1 MTKKSEPWYIHAIL
15 YVVIAILLVVL
26 IKVAIIDPADHIQK
40 EEYYRSE
47 SILRMDN
54 IRQAQILWQKENE
67 KYTDNLSE
75 LIAYVKNDSSV
86 QELIVGIDTLT
97 NRSTNPFRP
106 LTTGEFTPDSLMFSP
121 KSHTPYTLQIDT
133 TVTID
138 TVINRRGKIVRVDTT
153 TVIGS
158 LYYLECPD
166 GYGTVGD
173 LESPTLRNTA
183 SWE

>member
-15 YVVIAILLVVL
+15 YAVIAILLVVL
-26 IKVAIIDPADHIQK
+26 IKVAIIDPADHIKK

-47 SILRMDN
+47 SHLRMDN
-54 IRQAQILWQKENE
+54 IRQAQILWQKNNE
-67 KYTDNLSE
+67 KFTDDLSK
-75 LIAYVKNDSSV
+75 LISYVKNDSTV
-86 QELIVGIDTLT
+86 QQLIVGVDTLT
-97 NRSTNPFRP
+97 NRSTNPFKF
-106 LTTGEFTPDSLMFSP
+106 LTTGEFTPDSLMYSP
-121 KSHTPYTLQIDT
+121 KSHSPFIMQIDT

-138 TVINRRGKIVRVDTT
+138 TVINRRGKVVRVDTA
-153 TVIGS
+153 TVIGT
-158 LYYLECPD
+158 LYYVECPD

>member
-26 IKVAIIDPADHIQK
+26 IKVAIVDPADHIKK

-47 SILRMDN
+47 SQLRMDN
-54 IRQAQILWQKENE
+54 IRQAQILWQKNNE
-67 KYTDNLSE
+67 QYTDNLSK
-75 LIAYVKNDSSV
+75 LISYVKNDSV
-86 QELIVGIDTLT
+86 VHDLIVGIDTLT
-97 NRSTNPFRP
+97 NRSTNPFKS

-121 KSHTPYTLQIDT
+121 KSHSPYILQIDT
-133 TVTID
+133 TVSID

-158 LYYLECPD
+158 LYYVECPD